1 MLFDLFI
8 ECSGYAGSFLDRF
21 VGLVSFCDALTLV
34 DRSPFVES
42 GFCGIRD
49 TNWQFEMLCRLKEKQ
64 YFCCD

>member
-42 GFCGIRD
+42 GFWWYKGY
-49 TNWQFEMLCRLKEKQ
+49 QLAV
-64 YFCCD
+64 